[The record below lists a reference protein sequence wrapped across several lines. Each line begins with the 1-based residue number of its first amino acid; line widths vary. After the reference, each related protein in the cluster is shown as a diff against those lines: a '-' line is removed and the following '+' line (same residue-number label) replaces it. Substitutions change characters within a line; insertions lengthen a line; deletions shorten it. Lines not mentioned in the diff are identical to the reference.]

1 MKKIKEFWLSVRD
14 LWKTGKTGIALFLI
28 SIFVLIYGYIAFDFE
43 IAKGW
48 SGHESLQNVLKDM
61 SAFIPVGAALV
72 AMIVGGVDI
81 IMLLSDWYAE
91 RLEKRIQAAK
101 VEGKF
106 EVYQEIAEWDR
117 RRKAAEARGEEFT
130 EEPPA
135 PPQEQPKA

>member
-1 MKKIKEFWLSVRD
+1 MR
-14 LWKTGKTGIALFLI
+14 
-28 SIFVLIYGYIAFDFE
+28 
-43 IAKGW
+43 
-48 SGHESLQNVLKDM
+48 SLQNVLKDM

-106 EVYQEIAEWDR
+106 EVYQEIAEWDS
-117 RRKAAEARGEEFT
+117 
-130 EEPPA
+130 P
-135 PPQEQPKA
+135 